1 MLDLSTVTDSAFNA
15 CLEQTFTIEGALNG
29 EGVEP
34 ISLSLVLV
42 EVERRGALDQA
53 SGGRVPFSLLF
64 RGQPDSVLSQG
75 IYRMNHADIGA
86 LELFLVPIGPDA
98 EGMRYEAI
106 LN

>member
-1 MLDLSTVTDSAFNA
+1 MLDLSTVTDAAFSA

-34 ISLSLVLV
+34 ISLPLVLV

-53 SGGRVPFSLLF
+53 IGSRVPFSLLF
-64 RGQPDSVLSQG
+64 RGQLDPVLSQG
-75 IYRMNHADIGA
+75 IYRMTHADLGA
-86 LELFLVPIGPDA
+86 LELFLVPIGPDT
-98 EGMRYEAI
+98 ESMRYEAI